1 MDRQYTEKRLQCV
14 NHFIERQQ
22 NIHVVKQGL
31 ECAGYNSMSLLD
43 IIAGKLTSRAFQ
55 WYMTCLY
62 RHANA
67 IFHWKAL
74 SNYNEL
80 DKIV

>member
-1 MDRQYTEKRLQCV
+1 MDRQYTEKRLKCTV
-14 NHFIERQQ
+14 NHLIERQQ
-22 NIHVVKQGL
+22 NIVKQGL
-31 ECAGYNSMSLLD
+31 ECAGYNSRSVLD
-43 IIAGKLTSRAFQ
+43 VIAGKLTSRAFQ

-62 RHANA
+62 RHAKS